1 MAVSSIGT
9 YKFPSRDREEIYG
22 GSQIVYF
29 CWERHMLFAAPFITF
44 VGGDMKLGNYLETV
58 IKPLLNQ
65 DPDAPQVEW
74 AKAQWSNGPNAFT
87 PDFEASLEAN
97 GIGHKAKIIMA
108 TPGLNSLMPDS

>member
-9 YKFPSRDREEIYG
+9 YKFAPRDRAEIYG
-22 GSQIVYF
+22 GNQIVYF

-44 VGGDMKLGNYLETV
+44 VSGEMKLREYLDTV
-58 IKPLLNQ
+58 IKPLLGH

-74 AKAQWSNGPNAFT
+74 AKAQWSNGPRPFT
-87 PDFEASLEAN
+87 PDFDTSLADN
-97 GIGHKAKIIMA
+97 GIGHKTKIIMS